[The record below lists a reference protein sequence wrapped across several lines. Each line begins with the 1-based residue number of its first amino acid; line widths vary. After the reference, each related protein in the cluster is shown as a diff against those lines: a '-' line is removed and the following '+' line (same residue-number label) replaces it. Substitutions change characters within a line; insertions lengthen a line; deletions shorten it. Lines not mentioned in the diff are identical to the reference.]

1 MFSKHIRNFI
11 FVLILFFIL
20 ILFLILILTFIQG
33 QTPPG
38 MSKCVLGWCLPLD
51 YQKLESPTPD
61 EPVINFIVFL
71 NMTLNNCISAINFII
86 IITKSIAIIYHFHHQ
101 HKLEFPPLTTII
113 IDPLCCHCHS
123 HVIIAIIV
131 IKESK
136 NPIVAFKVH
145 VDINVEILDILNVND
160 KEFSITMSM

>member
-20 ILFLILILTFIQG
+20 ILFSILIFFLILILTFIQG

-61 EPVINFIVFL
+61 EPVIDFIVFL
-71 NMTLNNCISAINFII
+71 NMLHYCHQV
-86 IITKSIAIIYHFHHQ
+86 YHYYHQ
-101 HKLEFPPLTTII
+101 V
-113 IDPLCCHCHS
+113 HCHHFS
-123 HVIIAIIV
+123 FSSPAQTRI
-131 IKESK
+131 
-136 NPIVAFKVH
+136 PT
-145 VDINVEILDILNVND
+145 INYHNHRSLML
-160 KEFSITMSM
+160 SLP